1 MRKPRGLWPIGF
13 KSCCQHALRA
23 NHKNLEEAARTWQMS
38 TFCLLLKNTLHV
50 ILFRVNYVYCRPV
63 GTGQQVGRNF
73 EIISLHNI
81 LLKSFTSYLRTSQNI
96 ESTLA
101 ASNLSGSSAFV
112 SAQDPALIE
121 ARFSKLFKVSCRK
134 PLAIAICIKQ

>member
-1 MRKPRGLWPIGF
+1 MANVNLLFIVKEYVTCHPIP
-13 KSCCQHALRA
+13 CEQ
-23 NHKNLEEAARTWQMS
+23 
-38 TFCLLLKNTLHV
+38 
-50 ILFRVNYVYCRPV
+50 YVYCRPV